1 MLKKKI
7 IFMGTPSFSIPIL
20 EMLIENYNVI
30 AVVTQ
35 PDKEV
40 GRKKE
45 MVFSDVKEVALN
57 SNIKIFQPLKIR
69 NEYKDIIKLKPDII
83 VTCAY
88 GQILPKEILNAP
100 KYGCINVHASL
111 LPKLRGGAP
120 IHRALIDGYEE
131 TGITIMEMDEQ
142 MDTGDI
148 ITQKSIKILD
158 TDNVGTLHNK
168 LSHLGATLLN
178 KTLPLIF
185 EKKIKK
191 IKQKKKDATY
201 ANLIKREDE
210 LIDFNQK
217 AKDVFN
223 KIRGLDPFPGAYAVF
238 DDLIVKLFDVKLGN
252 NKGKKVG
259 EIIEIYDDGIGIA
272 TKDGEVIIKT
282 IQFSGKRKM
291 FVRNYLNGITKD
303 QLLGKVF
310 NK

>member
-7 IFMGTPSFSIPIL
+7 IFMGTPSFSIPVL

-57 SNIKIFQPLKIR
+57 SNIKIFQPIKIR
-69 NEYKDIIKLKPDII
+69 NEYTDIIKLKPDII

-178 KTLPLIF
+178 KTLPLIL
-185 EKKIKK
+185 EKKVKK
-191 IKQKKKDATY
+191 VKQKKKDATY

-223 KIRGLDPFPGAYAVF
+223 KIRGLDPFPGAYAVL
-238 DDLIVKLFDVKLGN
+238 DDLVVKLFDVKLGN

-259 EIIEIYDDGIGIA
+259 EIIKVYDDGIGIA
-272 TKDGEVIIKT
+272 TKDGEVIVKT